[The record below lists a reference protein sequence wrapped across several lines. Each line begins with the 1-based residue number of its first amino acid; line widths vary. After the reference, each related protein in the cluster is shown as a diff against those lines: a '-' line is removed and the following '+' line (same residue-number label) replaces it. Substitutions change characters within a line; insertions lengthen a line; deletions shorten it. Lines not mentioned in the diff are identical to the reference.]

1 MKLNINNK
9 KILIIGGTGFMVFIY
24 VNFSIIKIIKSLVYQ
39 KTPPKKIRKLKQIKY
54 IYRDIS
60 KFKEIEFLKKM
71 NFKYVINCGGYV
83 DHKNKKKNHSTHFLG
98 CKNLIKIFERNKIKL
113 FIHIGSSSE
122 YGNLNSPH
130 IEKNNW

>member
-1 MKLNINNK
+1 
-9 KILIIGGTGFMVFIY
+9 
-24 VNFSIIKIIKSLVYQ
+24 
-39 KTPPKKIRKLKQIKY
+39 
-54 IYRDIS
+54 
-60 KFKEIEFLKKM
+60 M

-122 YGNLNSPH
+122 YGNLKSPH
-130 IEKNNW
+130 IEKIIGNARDVYGKAKLLATQHILKKSHSSSFVLINCTARIKMKTDSFHS